1 MEAPS
6 DIFLKKN
13 IYDVFLKK
21 LRSRQQLTDKIH
33 PLLPAQI
40 RNVILKYIEYNKIID
55 LGDQELLYSNRYYI
69 YINHF
74 IRFLNNIS
82 LVGDEYYQLE
92 YILDE
97 STNRIN
103 LDNPKIL
110 DVIKNIYVNRQK
122 AYELQ
127 SDYFNVIAHGD
138 PVPSHF
144 TVPDNLIICYLTPIT
159 YTLAEQNDV
168 YMDIFKKCYLSN
180 VANTPEIVLTYD
192 DVGKH
197 FQFFYPGQK
206 IWDLNLINGEED
218 LIGYYSIKKNKK
230 NPTRINYK
238 KIQNSLEIFSKPNTN
253 TISLSDFINGKKGVL
268 FVTACRVCGLTKK
281 LNSYNIETICIY
293 ETLLQLLNLIIS
305 EKLNQKQ
312 LNIVSR
318 PVADADFDY
327 FFMKK
332 HENTKTFKFPV
343 IAEGHLP
350 LYDPLLSINYSKSTY
365 KKRRYFSTANPE
377 LVASNITR
385 KANNKQIIDI
395 YIKETGKE
403 TLLGDTLN
411 RNHIFNAILN
421 AISFKN
427 NSNILKEL
435 CFYLIRNKPNLLFK
449 MFEEQKHTIVYYL
462 IESKE
467 YFSYGMFLYLY
478 QLILIKPEDFID
490 YKIHIELLFS
500 YLTKHIVK
508 LPVLQELV
516 DIMLESQLS
525 VETYTKIV
533 DKFVDKLIYYAG
545 YCIKIEMTNIIA
557 NLINFLCPIIA
568 SIPEIDKSKLESLGL
583 VVNNK
588 LIVTSYDIN
597 KFLKKNHLYDNVDE
611 NIYSKISFC
620 MASRPK
626 IISRKKTHTNQ
637 TINKRLTYSDS
648 NVPVRKTKIT
658 IKQRSAKSANYPSHS
673 IISPPGVGVNLVKR
687 Q

>member
-6 DIFLKKN
+6 DIFLKEN
-13 IYDVFLKK
+13 IYDVFLDK
-21 LRSRQQLTDKIH
+21 LRSRQKDTDTTH

-40 RNVILKYIEYNKIID
+40 RNVILKYIEYNKII
-55 LGDQELLYSNRYYI
+55 LEEQELLYSNRYYI

-82 LVGDEYYQLE
+82 LVGDEYYKLE

-97 STNRIN
+97 SNRIN
-103 LDNPKIL
+103 LDNPKIFA
-110 DVIKNIYVNRQK
+110 VIKKIYVNRQK

-138 PVPSHF
+138 PVSSHF

-159 YTLAEQNDV
+159 YKLAEQNNV
-168 YMDIFKKCYLSN
+168 YKKIFNLCYSSN
-180 VANTPEIVLTYD
+180 AANTPEIVLKKNNI
-192 DVGKH
+192 GQH
-197 FQFFYPGQK
+197 FQFFYPGQE

-238 KIQNSLEIFSKPNTN
+238 KIQDSLEIFSKPNTN
-253 TISLSDFINGKKGVL
+253 TISLSDFIKGKEGVL

-312 LNIVSR
+312 LTNVPNIVN
-318 PVADADFDY
+318 DDDFEWI
-327 FFMKK
+327 FMKK
-332 HENTKTFKFPV
+332 HENTKTFEFPV

-385 KANNKQIIDI
+385 KANNKQIIDT
-395 YIKETGKE
+395 YIKETGEK
-403 TLLGDTLN
+403 TLLGDTLTK
-411 RNHIFNAILN
+411 NHILNAILN

-435 CFYLIRNKPNLLFK
+435 CFYLIRNKPELLFK
-449 MFEEQKHTIVYYL
+449 MFKEQKHTIVYYL

-478 QLILIKPEDFID
+478 QLILIKPDDFKDNQI
-490 YKIHIELLFS
+490 LFS

-533 DKFVDKLIYYAG
+533 DEFVDKLIHYIDL
-545 YCIKIEMTNIIA
+545 CDTVIEKTNIIA

-583 VVNNK
+583 VENNK
-588 LIVTSYDIN
+588 LIVTSYDID
-597 KFLKKNHLYDNVDE
+597 KFLKKT
-611 NIYSKISFC
+611 IYMI
-620 MASRPK
+620 M
-626 IISRKKTHTNQ
+626 
-637 TINKRLTYSDS
+637 
-648 NVPVRKTKIT
+648 
-658 IKQRSAKSANYPSHS
+658 
-673 IISPPGVGVNLVKR
+673 
-687 Q
+687 